1 MSTPLLTHLRRDAA
15 AYCAL
20 LLGLLV
26 TTGATSYVQR
36 GVDLRR
42 EQLFEDAVADG
53 TVALQLRMDMYQAML
68 LGTRGV
74 FSGSQEVERREF
86 RAYTESLE
94 VRQRFPGIQSIGFAQ
109 WLQQEALAEHEALM
123 RAEGF
128 TQYHV
133 QPRLE
138 RPHHAVIV
146 MVEPF
151 DVHNARAL
159 GFDALAEPVRH
170 AALQRALETGLPAAT
185 GMVRLLS
192 EDEDEDPDL
201 RTGFVLY
208 VPLFEKPE
216 PTTSE
221 ERHARLLGFVFGAFR
236 MKDLVEGLRFPGF
249 QSTID
254 LAIYDGTEAH
264 EHDLLYSSRVEH
276 PAVEHNTPLRSQ
288 VSLSVAGTPWTLVFT
303 TRPAFFE
310 GTSSSHP
317 TTVAVGGLLMS
328 LLLFLV
334 TRAQVSARAS
344 AERASAEQQ
353 RLASEAQSAVRIRD
367 EFLSVAAHELRT
379 PLTSLKLQ
387 LQLLFRQLHQKE
399 PLDLGRLERGVE
411 TCERQMTRLTKLVDN
426 LLDVSRLSSGRMEL
440 QLESLELGELVREL
454 ARRFEMEAQTVNV
467 RLEVDAPTPMTGRWD
482 RLRLEQVITN
492 LLSNALK
499 YGHGAPVDV
508 HVRGDEHEARLEVRD
523 RGIGIAPEDAERV
536 FDRFER
542 AVSSRHYGGLGLGL
556 FITRQLVEAHGGH
569 IFLESHP
576 GAGTTFI
583 VVLPRAGP
591 DAGAENP
598 PRPPEPPGP
607 PLH

>member
-1 MSTPLLTHLRRDAA
+1 MSTSLLAHLRRNAA

-26 TTGATSYVQR
+26 TAGATSYVQR

-94 VRQRFPGIQSIGFAQ
+94 VSQRFPGIQCIGFAE
-109 WLQQEALAEHEALM
+109 WLRGDALAEHEARM
-123 RAEGF
+123 RAEGLPE
-128 TQYHV
+128 YRV
-133 QPRLE
+133 RPRLE
-138 RPHHAVIV
+138 RPYHAVIA

-151 DVHNARAL
+151 DARNARAL
-159 GFDALAEPVRH
+159 GYDMLSESVRH
-170 AALQRALETGLPAAT
+170 AAIQRALETGLPAAT
-185 GMVRLLS
+185 GKVRLVS
-192 EDEDEDPDL
+192 ELEGDRDVQA
-201 RTGFVLY
+201 GFVLY

-221 ERHARLLGFVFGAFR
+221 ERHARIQGFVFGAFR
-236 MKDLVEGLRFPGF
+236 MRDLVEGMRFPGF
-249 QSTID
+249 RSTID
-254 LAIYDGTEAH
+254 LAIYDGAEAH
-264 EHDLLYSSRVEH
+264 EHDLLFASHTEH
-276 PAVEHNTPLRSQ
+276 PSLQERVLRSQ
-288 VSLSVAGTPWTLVFT
+288 LTLSVAGAPWTLVFT

-310 GTSSSHP
+310 GTRSSHP
-317 TTVAVGGLLMS
+317 TTVALGGLLMS
-328 LLLFLV
+328 LLVFLV
-334 TRAQVSARAS
+334 TRSQVNARAS

-353 RLASEAQSAVRIRD
+353 RLASEAQAAVRIRD

-387 LQLLFRQLHQKE
+387 LQLLFRQIHQKE
-399 PLDLGRLERGVE
+399 PLDLSRLERGVE

-467 RLEVDAPTPMTGRWD
+467 RLEVDAPAPMTGRWD

-523 RGIGIAPEDAERV
+523 RGIGIAAEDAERV

-576 GAGTTFI
+576 GEGTTFV

-591 DAGAENP
+591 DAGAAKP
-598 PRPPEPPGP
+598 PRPPDPPGP